1 MAPAA
6 QDSPA
11 ARPMLHAVFGAAV
24 ALLLALSPLPVYAQG
39 IVAVV
44 NDEPISRFDVE
55 QRMRFIALT
64 TKQQPS
70 EALNKEALEMLIDER
85 IQTQQGKK
93 LKITVDEAEV
103 SKAIGE
109 MAQRNNMDE
118 AKLTAAFAQMGV
130 NIATLKNRIR
140 ATLAWQQVVREKF
153 RYEVMV
159 ARSAIERESQG
170 AGAASSGGEGGAQ
183 LELHQIRLDVP
194 SNAGDAAVAQRL
206 AEAEKLRSSFK
217 SCASISSLVKNVS
230 GASVRNL
237 GPKSASDMAQ
247 PARTLLMNA
256 KVGQMTPPN
265 VTGDGIELYAVCGKT
280 AASGDDSPSKDAA
293 AQKIQNEFQ
302 IRAKKLMRDLRQEAF
317 IEYR

>member
-6 QDSPA
+6 QDS
-11 ARPMLHAVFGAAV
+11 RDCRLLLRAVFGV
-24 ALLLALSPLPVYAQG
+24 VIALLFASDSLPVHAQG

-70 EALNKEALEMLIDER
+70 EALKKEALEMLVDER
-85 IQTQQGKK
+85 IQMQQGKK
-93 LKITVDEAEV
+93 LNITVDESEIA
-103 SKAIGE
+103 KAVGE

-118 AKLTAAFAQMGV
+118 AKLTAAFAQTGV
-130 NIATLKNRIR
+130 NIITLKNRIR
-140 ATLAWQQVVREKF
+140 ATMVWQRVVREKF

-159 ARSAIERESQG
+159 ARSSIERESQS
-170 AGAASSGGEGGAQ
+170 AGAASSGGEGGSQ
-183 LELHQIRLDVP
+183 FELHRIRLDVP

-206 AEAEKLRSSFK
+206 AEAERLRSSFR

-237 GPKSASDMAQ
+237 GSKSASDMAQ

-265 VTGDGIELYAVCGKT
+265 VTGDGIELYAVCGKK
-280 AASGDDSPSKDAA
+280 AAGGDDGPGKDAA

-302 IRAKKLMRDLRQEAF
+302 IRAKKLMRDFRQEAF